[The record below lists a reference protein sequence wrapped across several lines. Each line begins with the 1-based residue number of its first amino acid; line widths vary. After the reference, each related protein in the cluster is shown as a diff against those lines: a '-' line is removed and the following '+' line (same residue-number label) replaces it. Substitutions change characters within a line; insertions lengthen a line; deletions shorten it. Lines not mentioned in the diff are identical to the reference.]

1 MQFIFFIIAVGL
13 VYFTES
19 YWAGFGFY
27 MVATFIHAMVRG
39 EETQNYSTN
48 PKYTDPKQH
57 TNTNRQNYRQSSS
70 SDYTYTYTYKDEIA
84 LAYDTLGV
92 KSSATN
98 DQIKKAYREQ
108 VLRWHPDRNNS
119 DKASAKFLEIQA
131 AYDIIKTQRGII

>member
-13 VYFTES
+13 VYFSES
-19 YWAGFGFY
+19 YWVGFGFY

-39 EETQNYSTN
+39 EETQDYSTN
-48 PKYTDPKQH
+48 PNYTDPKQH
-57 TNTNRQNYRQSSS
+57 TYRQNYNQTSSN
-70 SDYTYTYTYKDEIA
+70 DYTYTYTYKDEIA

-108 VLRWHPDRNNS
+108 ALRWHPDRNSSYN
-119 DKASAKFLEIQA
+119 ASAKFREIQE
-131 AYDIIKTQRGII
+131 AYDIIKTQRGIK